1 MRVEDFLAKLDRVVQ
16 TSANRADWMARCPA
30 HQDGRPS
37 LHISIGKHREIL
49 INCFAGCTPESIVD
63 VMGLKLTDL
72 FQEERPSIFSP
83 SPSSPSPPPKEY
95 VKPKPLD
102 TTNYLDPEAV
112 DFFRRRGIEPD
123 FAVAHG
129 VTSGHYQ
136 GTPSILFPYYRWDQ
150 LINTKYRFL
159 HEKDFRMEKGCEL
172 IFFGLEEARQA
183 MADREEVIVIVEGE
197 LDWLSVKMAGFNA
210 VLSVP
215 NGASG
220 KDIAYIDDLAE
231 KLLLAKPNDPDYPLR
246 KIVIATDMD
255 KPGRDLAEKLATRL
269 MKSRCCYVDWPDGCN
284 DANDYLRT
292 YGVEALGRI
301 IEWAPPYHVDGL
313 FSPENKKAE
322 FLRLYD
328 YGVTR
333 GFSTGYASLD
343 RYFTVIKRYLT
354 LITGVPNSGKS
365 EFMDNIMI
373 NMALLHNWRFV
384 VFTPENLPVEEY
396 LSRWAEKQTG
406 KPFMSGPSP
415 RMSREDAEKA
425 LAWAQGH
432 VRIVAPNDDTS
443 SAHIRDLFQA
453 EILRWGA
460 DAWVID
466 PFNEIDDPEVL
477 TMRDDKY
484 LSKTIRD
491 YRIFSDQLDVHGF
504 IINHPHAVQKKDNQ
518 YPVIDLYD
526 LHGGSMW
533 ANKIGAMLSLWRDG
547 QLPDAPV
554 KVYIKK
560 TKTRRIGRRGRCDF
574 HYDVVSGRYDD
585 LNSFE
590 DGG

>member
-1 MRVEDFLAKLDRVVQ
+1 
-16 TSANRADWMARCPA
+16 
-30 HQDGRPS
+30 
-37 LHISIGKHREIL
+37 
-49 INCFAGCTPESIVD
+49 
-63 VMGLKLTDL
+63 
-72 FQEERPSIFSP
+72 
-83 SPSSPSPPPKEY
+83 
-95 VKPKPLD
+95 
-102 TTNYLDPEAV
+102 
-112 DFFRRRGIEPD
+112 
-123 FAVAHG
+123 
-129 VTSGHYQ
+129 
-136 GTPSILFPYYRWDQ
+136 
-150 LINTKYRFL
+150 
-159 HEKDFRMEKGCEL
+159 
-172 IFFGLEEARQA
+172 
-183 MADREEVIVIVEGE
+183 
-197 LDWLSVKMAGFNA
+197 
-210 VLSVP
+210 
-215 NGASG
+215 
-220 KDIAYIDDLAE
+220 
-231 KLLLAKPNDPDYPLR
+231 
-246 KIVIATDMD
+246 
-255 KPGRDLAEKLATRL
+255 
-269 MKSRCCYVDWPDGCN
+269 
-284 DANDYLRT
+284 
-292 YGVEALGRI
+292 
-301 IEWAPPYHVDGL
+301 
-313 FSPENKKAE
+313 
-322 FLRLYD
+322 
-328 YGVTR
+328 
-333 GFSTGYASLD
+333 
-343 RYFTVIKRYLT
+343 
-354 LITGVPNSGKS
+354 
-365 EFMDNIMI
+365 
-373 NMALLHNWRFV
+373 
-384 VFTPENLPVEEY
+384 
-396 LSRWAEKQTG
+396 
-406 KPFMSGPSP
+406 
-415 RMSREDAEKA
+415 
-425 LAWAQGH
+425 